1 MPPGGAAVQ
10 PTPLSTPLSSSSLF
24 KPRCGGRAAW
34 ANPRPQ
40 LRRCRPAPPL
50 SLHLGEGGGATS
62 RPPSLL
68 SSTDD
73 YQRVFNAW
81 VGRLGGG
88 RARVRRSSAAGGGD
102 SLWMAEQGLLP
113 VAQATS
119 ATATAEDK
127 GRAHEQ
133 HHDHEEEP
141 PPFAGFAEVRAAAC
155 MHAACACCGDGLL
168 VWGGHAHTQPR
179 MHMHACKRPLD
190 TRRRASLNHPHRWM
204 ARPPARAPCPPTPSP
219 SSTTRWVAGRPCA
232 CPLTLLLVTLWQHHH
247 TTPHAPN
254 SHAYTQTGAEAG
266 AQRPHPA
273 LLCPAAGPA
282 ARAPAAA
289 ARPAAHRPGH

>member
-73 YQRVFNAW
+73 HQRVFNAW

-179 MHMHACKRPLD
+179 MHMHACKR
-190 TRRRASLNHPHRWM
+190 RW
-204 ARPPARAPCPPTPSP
+204 TP
-219 SSTTRWVAGRPCA
+219 
-232 CPLTLLLVTLWQHHH
+232 
-247 TTPHAPN
+247 
-254 SHAYTQTGAEAG
+254 
-266 AQRPHPA
+266 
-273 LLCPAAGPA
+273 
-282 ARAPAAA
+282 AA
-289 ARPAAHRPGH
+289 ARPSTIPTGGWLARRLRLPVHLLLRQVQLRGGWQGGRAHVP